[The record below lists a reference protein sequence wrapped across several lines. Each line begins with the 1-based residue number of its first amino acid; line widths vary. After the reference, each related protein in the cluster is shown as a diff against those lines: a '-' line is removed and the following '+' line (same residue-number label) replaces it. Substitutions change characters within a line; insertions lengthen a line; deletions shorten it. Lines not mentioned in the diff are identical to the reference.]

1 MAELEEVECPI
12 CGQSHM
18 IERVQI
24 NGRNIEVSDLCS
36 TCDDNRFYLD
46 DEREVKYRAE
56 VKTRVE
62 ELKKL
67 FGDDYNDKL
76 HATMVEQMVRC
87 ELSIERYD
95 QLISNDNEA
104 PQTAELLK
112 SERAQW
118 NKLSDKLMMTIN
130 KIRGDTKKIEHDF
143 TDDFK
148 QYMKNVLGSDDEE

>member
-1 MAELEEVECPI
+1 
-12 CGQSHM
+12 M

-24 NGRNIEVSDLCS
+24 NGREIEVSDLCS
-36 TCDDNRFYLD
+36 ECDARRFYLD
-46 DEREVKYRAE
+46 DEREVKYRKE
-56 VKTRVE
+56 VELRID

-67 FGDDYNDKL
+67 FKEDYNDRL
-76 HATMVEQMVRC
+76 HTPMVEQMVRC
-87 ELSIERYD
+87 EISIERYD

-130 KIRGDTKKIEHDF
+130 KIRGDTKKVEHDF
-143 TDDFK
+143 TADFK
-148 QYMKNVLGSDDEE
+148 EYMKKVLGSDVEEEE